1 MFSNKK
7 EKPLNIMFGT
17 GASSAKTYEELFPLI
32 RTVIECGIFAFDTAP
47 SYKTEAVL
55 GACLNRCMAEL
66 DVNREDL
73 FIQTKIDAWQM
84 AEGGR
89 SVQSHIE
96 YVIKEMEINY
106 LDALCIH
113 WPVPEY
119 MEQTWDAFIKAKE
132 SGLVR
137 YIGIC
142 NLRMRQLEKLPI
154 RDIMPDFIQI
164 ERHPLRTCKREVEYC
179 HEKNIAIQ
187 AYSPL
192 CKMHKDI
199 AESSSIH
206 RLADKYGKNIGQ
218 IVLKWHMDSGVVPI
232 FTSRKIQRIQ
242 EYASM
247 SDFSLT
253 KNEMESIESL
263 NQDYKMYLESLACP
277 GY

>member
-232 FTSRKIQRIQ
+232 FTSRKTQRIQ

>member
-119 MEQTWDAFIKAKE
+119 MEQTWDEFIKAKE

-199 AESSSIH
+199 AESPSIH

-232 FTSRKIQRIQ
+232 FTSRKTQRIQ